1 MEPLLNWIHKVRR
14 GHDRHIDRWP
24 MPHITL
30 LYPFVHPRENA
41 DVYDTVRERVREACA
56 SFSGASG
63 QLSFGAGQ
71 DAFGYFAH
79 SRKSATVYLKPQAAH
94 SWLGRLLA
102 HVLAS
107 SQELRD
113 YDEQAREGGRL
124 PAPRA
129 VTCTAGGYL
138 HRGRLPAPRAL
149 AVEEHFT
156 PHLSL
161 GQWPGKGAAEKA
173 VASLA
178 ESFPG
183 PVAWQVKDLCLL
195 QRDGFRDPFRVAQR
209 IPIGGA
215 AGC

>member
-41 DVYDTVRERVREACA
+41 DVYDTVRERLREACA
-56 SFSGASG
+56 SFSGG

-102 HVLAS
+102 HVLTS

-113 YDEQAREGGRL
+113 NDEQAREGGRL
-124 PAPRA
+124 PAPQLDS
-129 VTCTAGGYL
+129 AGGL
-138 HRGRLPAPRAL
+138 QL

-178 ESFPG
+178 ASFPG
-183 PVAWQVKDLCLL
+183 PIAWQVKDLCLL
-195 QRDGFRDPFRVAQR
+195 QRDVFRDPFRVAQR